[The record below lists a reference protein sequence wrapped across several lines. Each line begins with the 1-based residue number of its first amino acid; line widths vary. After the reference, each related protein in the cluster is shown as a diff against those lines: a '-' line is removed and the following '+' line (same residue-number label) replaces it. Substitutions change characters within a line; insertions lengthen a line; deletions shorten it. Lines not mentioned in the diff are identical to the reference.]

1 MRKSNQSKDYVLD
14 FLMKSNSLHDL
25 LGILSN
31 ICENLDLSY
40 LNPRIKHFRYFQF
53 TFFGLMV
60 KAKGLL
66 EMMVFRT
73 EFLKNNLDEF
83 NEIYSRLIKLKKNME
98 LAYNLVNKNKMLE
111 GKNKIIELNREY
123 SEVFG
128 MTQKLVKGVLV

>member
-1 MRKSNQSKDYVLD
+1 MRKSNQNKDYILD

-31 ICENLDLSY
+31 ICENLDLNY
-40 LNPRIKHFRYFQF
+40 LNPRLNHFRYFQF

-83 NEIYSRLIKLKKNME
+83 NEIYSRLIKLKKNIE
-98 LAYNLVNKNKMLE
+98 LAYNLVNKNKMVE

-123 SEVFG
+123 SKVFENINR
-128 MTQKLVKGVLV
+128 KLKRMI